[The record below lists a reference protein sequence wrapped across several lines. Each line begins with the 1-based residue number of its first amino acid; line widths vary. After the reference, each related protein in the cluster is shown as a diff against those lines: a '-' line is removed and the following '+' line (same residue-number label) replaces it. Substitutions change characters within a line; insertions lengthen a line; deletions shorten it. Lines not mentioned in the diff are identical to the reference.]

1 MRNKPFSPR
10 LVSLIS
16 LLITAICFGQQAPTS
31 EPSAAAPVLQAKD
44 HIVFIGDSITGLGER
59 AKDGFVHLMRE
70 ALAAAHKD
78 SSFELAG
85 LGASGWAVSAWEGKM
100 NQKHGPKDEWFTDVP
115 KVGVNAT
122 LDGHVD
128 VIVIMLGAND
138 TMRSEVGEQDSPYEQ
153 SMDNWEPHYLKL
165 IQDLRARTHARIVS
179 LAQCTLT
186 GENPRLPINL
196 FFDKLNE
203 RIAAIAK
210 KTGCLVLPT
219 NDECK
224 RMLGLGRTIQSDFKI
239 TYDLVHPNSN
249 GHAAIAMGML
259 KGLGE
264 AQAAEYIGKQ
274 YVQPMIRKITETASI
289 AYEVTPLEPKGEGK
303 DFQFRIRYWWPV
315 LSKPAGDKTEVRVTV
330 PHDWTAKPQSSEG
343 LSGEF
348 VVDGKPDRL
357 KNVLTLEGVSGT
369 DKRRAE
375 IVIQAPWLLAAG
387 PVHPWSH
394 LVPMV
399 EKDIRTAIDDAIEQ
413 GKDFTAAIDLGKI
426 DDPQFKGRTLRW
438 RHYFATI
445 DNFGGPSPLVADF
458 YGVTNAKA
466 FETGYGARWVYSDRD
481 RPIRLELF
489 APPKVRGIYLFTW
502 LNGKKEY
509 SGQVDEAP
517 NGRVSIK
524 TTLKKGWNPLAF
536 RLCRWQAYEVGIELL
551 PVGDDNLADLQYSSV
566 QKK

>member
-1 MRNKPFSPR
+1 MRKELFIPR
-10 LVSLIS
+10 WVSVVLVLV
-16 LLITAICFGQQAPTS
+16 AAACFGQEAPS
-31 EPSAAAPVLQAKD
+31 SGPAAAAPVLQTKD
-44 HIVFIGDSITGLGER
+44 RIVVIGDSITGLGER

-78 SSFELAG
+78 SSFELVG
-85 LGASGWAVSAWEGKM
+85 LGASGWAMPAWEGKL
-100 NQKHGPKDEWFTDVP
+100 NQKRGPKDEWFTDVP
-115 KVGVNAT
+115 NVGVNAT
-122 LDGHVD
+122 LDKPVD
-128 VIVIMLGAND
+128 VVIIMLGAND
-138 TMRSEVGEQDSPYEQ
+138 VLRSEVGEQDSPYQQ
-153 SMDNWEPHYLKL
+153 SLDHWEPHYVRL
-165 IQDLRARTHARIVS
+165 IETLRARTHARVVA
-179 LAQCTLT
+179 LAQCTLV
-186 GENPRLPINL
+186 GGNADLPINR
-196 FFDKLNE
+196 FFDKLNG

-224 RMLGLGRTIQSDFKI
+224 WMILRGRRIQSDFQI

-259 KGLGE
+259 KGLDE
-264 AQAAEYIGKQ
+264 ALAAEHILTKYLW
-274 YVQPMIRKITETASI
+274 PMTFKLEINDTKG
-289 AYEVTPLEPKGEGK
+289 YELTPLDYRDEVQ
-303 DFQFRIRYWWPV
+303 QFRVRYWWPFAP
-315 LSKPAGDKTEVRVTV
+315 KPGDERTEVRITV
-330 PHDWTAKPQSSEG
+330 PQDWTAKLQSSEG

-348 VVDGKPDRL
+348 LVSGKCDRL
-357 KNVLTLEGVSGT
+357 KNVLTMEGAVGA
-369 DKRRAE
+369 DKRRVE
-375 IVIQAPWLLAAG
+375 IVVPAPWLLAAG

-399 EKDIRTAIDDAIEQ
+399 EKDVRTAIDDAIEQ
-413 GKDFTAAIDLGKI
+413 GKDFTAAIDLGKT

-438 RHYFATI
+438 KHYFATI

-458 YGVTNAKA
+458 YGVTNARA

-489 APPKVRGIYLFTW
+489 APPKVKGIYLFAW

-517 NGRVSIK
+517 GGRVSIK

-536 RLCRWQAYEVGIELL
+536 RLCRWQSYEVGIELL
-551 PVGDDNLADLQYSSV
+551 PVGEDNLADLRYSSV
-566 QKK
+566 PKK